1 MTTSIRR
8 IRIVLALLI
17 VTFGY
22 LALQASQREALIYD
36 EGLAAYGAQEVMHGS
51 IPYRDFW
58 ALYPPGQ
65 FYTLAGVFSLFGAS
79 LLVERLWSCLIQAVL
94 VCVLFLLAEALAGP
108 WLALLLSGT
117 YLFIFGNSG
126 FYGYAVFPSLLWA
139 LTSCG
144 CFFCFLQSPR
154 RMEWLAASGICT
166 ALVVFY
172 RHDLGLYA
180 FAAQSLTLVGRHLP
194 AFATES
200 REPRL
205 RKEAV
210 VYAAAVF
217 LPVGLLAALF
227 LLHVSAGE
235 LFRDLIVIPSTV
247 FRQVRFLPHPEFW
260 TGFWRFGFLRWL
272 RFWFPVLICSAGL
285 AVSLQVLKRNSP
297 DGTDRVQMWRVL
309 LLSLLGIGFFAQ
321 SVIRADSIHQLP

>member
-1 MTTSIRR
+1 
-8 IRIVLALLI
+8 A
-17 VTFGY
+17 
-22 LALQASQREALIYD
+22 
-36 EGLAAYGAQEVMHGS
+36 
-51 IPYRDFW
+51 
-58 ALYPPGQ
+58 
-65 FYTLAGVFSLFGAS
+65 
-79 LLVERLWSCLIQAVL
+79 
-94 VCVLFLLAEALAGP
+94 
-108 WLALLLSGT
+108 
-117 YLFIFGNSG
+117 
-126 FYGYAVFPSLLWA
+126 
-139 LTSCG
+139 
-144 CFFCFLQSPR
+144 
-154 RMEWLAASGICT
+154 
-166 ALVVFY
+166 
-172 RHDLGLYA
+172 
-180 FAAQSLTLVGRHLP
+180 LTLVGRHLP

-285 AVSLQVLKRNSP
+285 AVSLQVLTRNGA
-297 DGTDRVQMWRVL
+297 DGTARVHLWRVCL
-309 LLSLLGIGFFAQ
+309 LRSFFSGFLA
-321 SVIRADSIHQLP
+321 